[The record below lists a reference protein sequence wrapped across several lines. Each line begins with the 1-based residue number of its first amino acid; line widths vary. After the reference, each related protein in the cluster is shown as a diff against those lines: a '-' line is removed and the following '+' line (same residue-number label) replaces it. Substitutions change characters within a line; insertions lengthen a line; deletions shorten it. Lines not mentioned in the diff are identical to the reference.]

1 MGEIERLQEHLL
13 LIRRGL
19 GWTAVEFGEKIGV
32 TRQTINNLEA
42 NDSRKA
48 KLSKTQYLAIR
59 KVIEDEFIASPDD
72 MKMIQ
77 SLLEILVD
85 HPDQYPE
92 AERQNVVMK
101 AGMIAPSILAKSS
114 TRTAVSEEWIT
125 MISSGALGTVVA
137 HSVTPLE
144 PNII

>member
-1 MGEIERLQEHLL
+1 MSEIERLQEHLL
-13 LIRRGL
+13 LIRRSL

-59 KVIEDEFIASPDD
+59 KVIEDELITSPSD

-77 SLLEILVD
+77 SLLEVLVD
-85 HPDQYPE
+85 HPDRYPE
-92 AERQNVVMK
+92 AERKSVVMK
-101 AGMIAPSILAKSS
+101 ASMIAPSILAKSS
-114 TRTAVSEEWIT
+114 TRTDVSEEWIS
-125 MISSGALGTVVA
+125 MICSGALGTVVA
-137 HSVTPLE
+137 NSVTQAGD
-144 PNII
+144 